1 MNIRRPLSAGCI
13 HMVKIVVPAA
23 GFDARQQG
31 VTSGLVRKA
40 PNTKECMRGSL
51 VNAGVRFCQG
61 EDFDTEAGELIQ
73 CESDAAKKMLPL
85 FGGQREPSRIGGVEL
100 YEVMRHGST
109 FT

>member
-1 MNIRRPLSAGCI
+1 
-13 HMVKIVVPAA
+13 MVKIIVPAA
-23 GFDARQQG
+23 GFDARQQS
-31 VTSGLVRKA
+31 VTRVLIRKA

-73 CESDAAKKMLPL
+73 CESDAAKKVLPL
-85 FGGQREPSRIGGVEL
+85 FGRQCEPSRIGGVEL